1 MSSEAAKL
9 KIISLFPYLSFM
21 LIIVTGVSGTG
32 KTTIGSGI
40 ADKFELPFF
49 DADNFHPKE
58 NIEKMSLGF
67 PLNDEDRMPWLQALA
82 DILVAHEKTG
92 GAVLACSALKESY
105 RQMLKVQDDV
115 RWIHLKGERDLIW
128 ERMLA
133 RKNHYMK
140 ATMLDSQVATWEEPD
155 YGLKL
160 NIAQSVEEMLSE
172 AFKYLE
178 VLPKDE

>member
-1 MSSEAAKL
+1 
-9 KIISLFPYLSFM
+9 M

-40 ADKFELPFF
+40 ANKFELPFF

-58 NIEKMSLGF
+58 NIEKMSQGF
-67 PLNDEDRMPWLQALA
+67 PLNDQDRMPWLKALA
-82 DILVAHEKTG
+82 DILIVHEKSG

-105 RQMLKVQDDV
+105 RELLKVQDDV
-115 RWIHLKGERDLIW
+115 RWIHLKGDRDLIW
-128 ERMLA
+128 NRMLA

-140 ATMLDSQVATWEEPD
+140 AGMLDSQFETWEEPE

-160 NIAQSVEEMLSE
+160 NISQSVNDMLSE
-172 AFKYLE
+172 AFRYLE
-178 VLPKDE
+178 IPIKGKQ

>member
-1 MSSEAAKL
+1 
-9 KIISLFPYLSFM
+9 M

-32 KTTIGSGI
+32 KTTIGLEI
-40 ADKFELPFF
+40 AKAFGLPFF

-58 NIEKMSLGF
+58 NIEKMSQGF

-82 DILVAHEKTG
+82 NLLIQNETSG

-105 RQMLKVQDDV
+105 RELLKVNENLKWV
-115 RWIHLKGERDLIW
+115 HLKGDKELIW
-128 ERMLA
+128 RRMLA

-140 ATMLDSQVATWEEPD
+140 ATMLDSQFATWEEPA

-160 NIAQSVEEMLSE
+160 NISHTPEEMVSKALI
-172 AFKYLE
+172 YLG
-178 VLPKDE
+178 VSASNKK